1 MYRELLLGCGHAR
14 DKRIFP
20 DSSRPR
26 VWENLTTADNN
37 LMCKSDW
44 ILDLNLFPLNYMP
57 RVQIEKE
64 DFYGTEIESDSFDE
78 IHAYEVLEHLGQ
90 QGDEHRF
97 FELFTELWRILK
109 PGGYLCAT
117 TPSRYSPWLW
127 GDPGHRRAVLPESLT
142 FLCQPEYTRQL
153 GKTALSDYRSVYKAD
168 FDLISSQDDRVTHA
182 FILKAVKPS
191 RIQE

>member
-26 VWENLTTADNN
+26 AWENLTTIDNN
-37 LMCKSDW
+37 AACKPDFVA
-44 ILDLNLFPLNYMP
+44 DLNDPNWPDWVHMGDGCVNP
-57 RVQIEKE
+57 
-64 DFYGTEIESDSFDE
+64 DFLETGLFDE
-78 IHAYEVLEHLGQ
+78 IHAYEVLEHLGT
-90 QGDEHRF
+90 QGDHEHFLRTF
-97 FELFTELWRILK
+97 ATLWDLLK
-109 PGGYLCAT
+109 PGGYMCAT

-127 GDPGHRRAVLPESLT
+127 GDPGHRRVVIRESLT
-142 FLCQPEYTRQL
+142 FLSQAEYTRQI
-153 GKTALSDYRSVYKAD
+153 GQTALSDYRHLYKAD
-168 FDLISSQDDRVTHA
+168 FDLISSVDDRVTHA